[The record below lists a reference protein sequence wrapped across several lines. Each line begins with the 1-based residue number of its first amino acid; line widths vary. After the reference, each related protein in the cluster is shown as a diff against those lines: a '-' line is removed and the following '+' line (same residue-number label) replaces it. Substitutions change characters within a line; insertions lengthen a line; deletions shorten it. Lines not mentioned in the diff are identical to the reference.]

1 MYFYSMSFVIEV
13 DSELLWVN
21 FAKNNFIPPF
31 MELGEFTDYRFTKV
45 LTEDQP
51 DPTYNIQFSVNN
63 TQKLNLF
70 LQSEGKRIHNEMV
83 EKFNGKIAVFS
94 LLLQDIR

>member
-13 DSELLWVN
+13 NTELMWLN
-21 FAKNNFIPPF
+21 FVKNDFIPRF
-31 MELGEFTDYRFTKV
+31 MLHGEFIEYRFTKV
-45 LTEDQP
+45 LTQDQP

-63 TQKLNLF
+63 TQNLNLF

-94 LLLQDIR
+94 LLLQDIQ

>member
-13 DSELLWVN
+13 NSELMWLN
-21 FAKNNFIPPF
+21 FVKNDFIPRFMQHGEF
-31 MELGEFTDYRFTKV
+31 MEFRFTKV
-45 LTEDQP
+45 LTQDQP

-63 TQKLNLF
+63 TQNLNLF

-94 LLLQDIR
+94 LLLQDIQ

>member
-1 MYFYSMSFVIEV
+1 MYFYSMSFVIEE
-13 DSELLWVN
+13 STELMWLN
-21 FAKNNFIPPF
+21 FVKSDFIPRF
-31 MELGEFTDYRFTKV
+31 MHYGEFIEYRFTKV
-45 LTEDQP
+45 LTQDQP

-63 TQKLNLF
+63 THNLNLF

-94 LLLQDIR
+94 LLLQDIQ